1 MQLYIYIEIAR
12 TISIFFCHSLLGV
25 CVCYCISFMLM
36 QNVVVVVFFFFC
48 KCSLLANNVNKDVFE
63 TFYLKRSSKSSH
75 SSKSSNDSNRYADD
89 MASPPHTKP
98 NAFLTSNS
106 KTHSNFNGN
115 SPLSMRSD
123 KCRPSQY
130 IFGST
135 YDRNATKEH
144 EPEKENIFKRNHY
157 TTASAVAAAA
167 ATVIPT
173 TPTINH
179 RNSGPNSMSDE
190 INSNIDDTDRFKT
203 ITINHLR
210 RSFRDSF
217 MDSAK
222 PAKGREHQQL
232 WFIDVNDKREKSA
245 TVESHDGFQE
255 PNKVQYRQPKNCD
268 DDDVDVDV
276 DVDNGDIDV
285 AKYGRGGGGVHR
297 VKRNETF
304 RIDSKSVGHNGKN
317 TTISRRE
324 TFRINNNQSPEYHSS
339 ILIEND
345 HLPNTTKKP
354 IAVTAPYSAS
364 NDAADYSHRSPSFS
378 SREYRID
385 NANSIDRSRYRSDY
399 DPSLSQS
406 NDGRQRSLLDR
417 YDRPGSAAKTVIKIK
432 PPRED
437 EDNSIYDGFTSQK
450 RDLFENRSKL
460 ERQSFNDLNSTFD
473 RGRENRSFASL
484 RTKLEKTGLSNRFKF
499 NTNTL
504 DNAGNSSANNF
515 ESNTPYR
522 YRPPEAASRPF
533 SETTNTTNRSSFV
546 PYRSGSS
553 NIDRYDSREFQ
564 SPNTT
569 INSNRTT
576 ISIDYKPKRNNE
588 TTIKNSQ
595 PMHQHTFS
603 IPLTAPKSPMAVK
616 PKSNK
621 GRSVKFPSVECEVR
635 LISPNGDIKPRRKES
650 WKSKPAND
658 WTFNK
663 VHF

>member
-1 MQLYIYIEIAR
+1 MIQDCMRLHIKIAR
-12 TISIFFCHSLLGV
+12 TLLIFSSHSLLL
-25 CVCYCISFMLM
+25 YFIILLM
-36 QNVVVVVFFFFC
+36 QNVIVVYFC
-48 KCSLLANNVNKDVFE
+48 QCSLLANNVNKDVFE

-106 KTHSNFNGN
+106 KVYSNFNGN
-115 SPLSMRSD
+115 SPLSIRSD

-135 YDRNATKEH
+135 YDRKATKEH

-157 TTASAVAAAA
+157 TGTSAIAN
-167 ATVIPT
+167 
-173 TPTINH
+173 TPTIGN
-179 RNSGPNSMSDE
+179 RSSGPNSMSDE

-255 PNKVQYRQPKNCD
+255 PNRAQYRQPKNCD
-268 DDDVDVDV
+268 DDDDV

-285 AKYGRGGGGVHR
+285 VQYGRSGGSHR

-324 TFRINNNQSPEYHSS
+324 TFRINKNQSPENHSS

-345 HLPNTTKKP
+345 HLPNTNKKP

-364 NDAADYSHRSPSFS
+364 NDTADYPHRSPSIS
-378 SREYRID
+378 SREYQIG
-385 NANSIDRSRYRSDY
+385 NANGIDRSRYRLDY
-399 DPSLSQS
+399 EPSLSQS
-406 NDGRQRSLLDR
+406 NGGRHSSLLDR
-417 YDRPGSAAKTVIKIK
+417 YDRPGSTTKTVIKIK
-432 PPRED
+432 PPRKDED
-437 EDNSIYDGFTSQK
+437 EGIYDGFTSQK
-450 RDLFENRSKL
+450 RDVFENRSKL
-460 ERQSFNDLNSTFD
+460 ERQSFNDLNSSFD

-499 NTNTL
+499 NTNTS
-504 DNAGNSSANNF
+504 DDSSVNNF
-515 ESNTPYR
+515 ESPAPYR

-533 SETTNTTNRSSFV
+533 SENTNTTNRSSFV

-553 NIDRYDSREFQ
+553 NIDRYDNRKLQ
-564 SPNTT
+564 TPNTT

-588 TTIKNSQ
+588 TTINNSQ
-595 PMHQHTFS
+595 PTHQHTFS

-621 GRSVKFPSVECEVR
+621 GRSVNFPSVECEVR
-635 LISPNGDIKPRRKES
+635 LISPNGDIKSRRKEP